1 MQTKIVKEGVR
12 RLMHEKFS
20 CMVVDWDYAY
30 DLCKDVSEEIKAA
43 GFEPEVIIGVARG
56 GWFLARVLCDF
67 FLLKDLL
74 SLKMEH
80 WGITATITG
89 NATMKYGLDEEA
101 KSRLKGKKV
110 LIADD
115 VTDTG
120 DSINLVV
127 KYVKSLGVK
136 DVKTA
141 TLHHKTSSSFTPDF
155 YGELIRE
162 WKWVVYPWSIYEDVM
177 ELAGKVLAKGAKGL
191 SVGELRTAMKEEF
204 DFYVPYHQLK
214 EVLENMAFH
223 GKIKSKKEGGR
234 RMWLLC

>member
-1 MQTKIVKEGVR
+1 
-12 RLMHEKFS
+12 MHEKFS

-30 DLCKDVSEEIKAA
+30 DLCKDVREEITAA
-43 GFEPEVIIGVARG
+43 GFEPDVIIGVARG

-89 NATMKYGLDEEA
+89 DAQMKYGLDEEA
-101 KSRLKGKKV
+101 KRRLKEKKV

-120 DSINLVV
+120 ESINLVV

-141 TLHHKTSSSFTPDF
+141 TMHHKTSSSFIPDF

-162 WKWVVYPWSIYEDVM
+162 WKWVIYPWSIHEDVM
-177 ELAGKVLAKGAKGL
+177 ELAGKVLAKGEMSL
-191 SVGELRTAMKEEF
+191 GEIRASMKEEF
-204 DFYVPYHQLK
+204 DFYVPYHLLK
-214 EVLENMAFH
+214 EVVENMALH
-223 GKIKSKKEGGR
+223 GKIRSKEERGKEV
-234 RMWLLC
+234 WLLC